1 MKNYYAVESIG
12 TNANTNRRHC
22 ATYMR
27 FSSVSERDE
36 WVSAKNHRTVIK
48 ANDSDLIHGSR
59 KETAF
64 WEEQEIGEMLI
75 A

>member
-1 MKNYYAVESIG
+1 
-12 TNANTNRRHC
+12 
-22 ATYMR
+22 MR